1 MTSRAMSITPGTHR
15 LRPNRHRDALPP
27 GTSLHTYVVEEIVG
41 QGGFGIV
48 YRARHGALRH
58 RVAIKEYFPLALAV
72 RENGVVSPRGEPCE
86 APFED
91 GLQRFREEARLL
103 VDFEE
108 HPNVVSCR
116 DFFSGRGTAYMVMDF
131 EDGRPLS
138 QLLRER
144 EAQGRPFGEEDLRTV
159 MIPLLK
165 GLGSVHAEGVL
176 HRDIKPANILIRRAN
191 QCPVLID
198 FGTAKHSLAE
208 RTRSFAAYTEGY
220 AALEQVGDGRLG
232 PWTDIYGVGAVMW
245 RMVAGGHPPWTP
257 PNPIKVEQRAS
268 RLLGGE
274 SDPLPAAAVLGA
286 GRFPPPLL
294 ELVDYCLAVP
304 WEKRPQDCD
313 ELVGI
318 LDGTH
323 KTNTPA
329 LHTPEQR
336 SSVSRRQN
344 SMPIP
349 NKHKPSSRLWTKRI
363 LIASATALIIL
374 ACATFSYRLS
384 EGRIADNPATAWSAI
399 AETTSE
405 KRLQNFVS
413 RYRHDVNAHE
423 WVALATERLAILRSE
438 NSTRDALEEF
448 EASVAR
454 EARARW
460 SMISD
465 TNEVSELNSYIER
478 FQSVEEAQPWVLLA
492 KTRIESMQKTRERAL
507 SVQIVRRNIQTHWE
521 RIKKSQDESEFS
533 AFIEKYRQQPEGGDW
548 IREAKARLARIRNQR
563 AASSAWQIAKRSN
576 SEVAILE
583 FIRQFEEL
591 PEAKQLVSV
600 AHSKLEE
607 VRADERIRNS
617 SRQFLAEIRID
628 WNLTATSADES
639 AFRQFIEKY
648 DGHDQASPWLTLA
661 TQQLSKLNEIRRAR
675 EAWEELS
682 KAPTE
687 SDLARYVDQYRE
699 FPEASRWVNEA
710 TSKLDELHNN
720 QIMTTINDTLTGD
733 IYADWNR
740 IKLNNDRDSLNAFIE
755 RYNPENRYSEWVS
768 MAKAW
773 LALNKIPRDITN
785 SMGMEFVLIPPG
797 KFQMGMG
804 QSGGNRSQD
813 EGPKHEV
820 TISQG
825 FYLGKYEVTQ
835 RQWSSVMGQNP
846 SWFEGCFQCPV
857 ERVSWFDV
865 TDFIQRLNS
874 MEGDT
879 NYRLPTEAEWEYAAL
894 GNTNNESRY
903 GSLGE
908 IAWYLDN
915 SSGNTHEVGR
925 RGPNQ
930 YGLYDMLGNVWEW
943 VQDWHGHYEHTPR
956 INPLGPTSGSARVAR
971 GCGWVSSTFDCR
983 VTIRNNHKP
992 SERHGGLGF
1001 RLLRETMSN
1010 D

>member
-131 EDGRPLS
+131 EDGEPLS

-144 EAQGRPFGEEDLRTV
+144 EAQGRPFGEEDLRAAMV
-159 MIPLLK
+159 PLLK
-165 GLGSVHAEGVL
+165 GLVRIHSEGVL

-191 QCPVLID
+191 DCPVLID
-198 FGTAKHSLAE
+198 FGTAKHTLAE

-220 AALEQVGDGRLG
+220 AALEQVGDGRIG

-245 RMVAGGHPPWTP
+245 RMVAGGHPPWAP

-286 GRFPPPLL
+286 GRFSPPLL
-294 ELVDYCLAVP
+294 DLVDYCLAVP
-304 WEKRPQDCD
+304 WEKRPQDCK
-313 ELVGI
+313 EILGI
-318 LDGTH
+318 LDSTLKGD
-323 KTNTPA
+323 KPA
-329 LHTPEQR
+329 LHTSEQR
-336 SSVSRRQN
+336 SSVSQSNR
-344 SMPIP
+344 SIP
-349 NKHKPSSRLWTKRI
+349 PPDKQRPSSNRSTIRI
-363 LIASATALIIL
+363 LIASVTATIIL

-384 EGRIADNPATAWSAI
+384 ESRVADDPATAWSAI

-423 WVALATERLAILRSE
+423 WVALATERLGVLRSE
-438 NSTRDALEEF
+438 NSTRDALERYE
-448 EASVAR
+448 ESLVS

-465 TNEVSELNSYIER
+465 TNELSELNSYIER
-478 FQSVEEAQPWVLLA
+478 FQKIEEATPWVLLA
-492 KTRIESMQKTRERAL
+492 RNRIESMRKTRDRAL
-507 SVQIVRRNIQTHWE
+507 SIRIVRQNIQTHWDK
-521 RIKKSQDESEFS
+521 IKKSQDESEFS
-533 AFIEKYRQQPEGGDW
+533 TFIEKYQQQPEGDDW
-548 IREAKARLARIRNQR
+548 IREAKGRLARLRNQR
-563 AASSAWQIAKRSN
+563 VASSAWQIAKRSN

-591 PEAKQLVSV
+591 PEVKELVSI
-600 AHSKLEE
+600 AHEKLEE
-607 VRADERIRNS
+607 IRADERIRHS
-617 SRQFLAEIRID
+617 SRQFLAEIRAD
-628 WNLTATSADES
+628 WNRTSDSANES

-648 DGHDQASPWLTLA
+648 DGHDEASDWLTLA
-661 TQQLSKLNEIRRAR
+661 TQQLSRLNKSRRAR
-675 EAWEELS
+675 EAWAELS
-682 KAPTE
+682 EAPTE

-699 FPEASRWVNEA
+699 FPEASTWVNEA
-710 TSKLDELHNN
+710 ASKLHELQND
-720 QIMTTINDTLTGD
+720 QIITTIDDTLTGD
-733 IYADWNR
+733 IHADWDR
-740 IKLNNDRDSLNAFIE
+740 VKFNNDEDLLNAFIE
-755 RYNPENRYSEWVS
+755 HYDAEKRNSEWVS
-768 MAKAW
+768 MAKSW
-773 LALNKIPRDITN
+773 LELNKIPREVTN
-785 SMGMEFVLIPPG
+785 SMGVEFVLIPPG
-797 KFQMGMG
+797 RFQMGMG
-804 QSGGNRSQD
+804 QSEGNRSQD
-813 EGPKHEV
+813 EGPRHEV

-846 SWFEGCFQCPV
+846 SWFEGCVQCPV
-857 ERVSWFDV
+857 ERVSWLDV
-865 TDFIQRLNS
+865 SIFIQRLNS
-874 MEGDT
+874 MEGDSK
-879 NYRLPTEAEWEYAAL
+879 YRLPTEAEWEYAAL
-894 GNTNNESRY
+894 GNTNEERY
-903 GSLGE
+903 GSLSE
-908 IAWYLDN
+908 IGWYLDN

-925 RGPNQ
+925 RIPNQ

-943 VQDWHGHYEHTPR
+943 VQDWHGYYETTPQ
-956 INPLGPTSGSARVAR
+956 IDPLGPTKGSVRVAR
-971 GCGWVSSTFDCR
+971 GCGWVSSMVECR
-983 VTIRNNHKP
+983 VTVRDSHIS

-1001 RLLRETMSN
+1001 RLLRETMN
-1010 D
+1010 IN